1 MDQTKLKLYAY
12 NRCSTCRKAM
22 AWLKSNGIP
31 FAETDILEN
40 PPGTAQFYEW
50 VFEQGIPVTRFY
62 NSSGEKYRELNMKE
76 RIPNMTP
83 DELVALLASHG
94 KLVKRPLLTDGK
106 SVLIGF
112 NEAEWASQLLRESE
126 TP

>member
-1 MDQTKLKLYAY
+1 
-12 NRCSTCRKAM
+12 M
-22 AWLKSNGIP
+22 AWLKSNGIA
-31 FAETDILEN
+31 FVEKDILED
-40 PPGTAQFYEW
+40 PPGSAQFYEW

-62 NSSGEKYRELNMKE
+62 NSSGDKYRELNMKE
-76 RIPNMTP
+76 RIPKMSP

-94 KLVKRPLLTDGK
+94 KLVRRPLLTDGI

-112 NEAEWASQLLRESE
+112 NEAEWASVLLSAIA

>member
-1 MDQTKLKLYAY
+1 
-12 NRCSTCRKAM
+12 M
-22 AWLKSNGIP
+22 AWLKSNGID
-31 FAETDILEN
+31 FVQKDILED
-40 PPGTAQFYEW
+40 PPGSAQFYEW

-62 NSSGEKYRELNMKE
+62 NSSGDKYRELNMKE
-76 RIPNMTP
+76 RIPNMTQ

-112 NEAEWASQLLRESE
+112 NEEEWARVLVRASE